1 MIALANGFSQLDSI
15 CTRRAHRRGDARH
28 PLTLTEARACVKNS
42 RVGCCAIANAQ
53 PGANSN
59 KNLAHALFGCTRM
72 PVRIGKVSPAI
83 PLAAALAV
91 LLSAVVAGF
100 IDARNCLT
108 KLFLG
113 FCCCCVHGILHAT
126 REAAGKG
133 TQRTR
138 STTPTLFTPLHAIY
152 TRPSEV
158 AAMLRTVPPPE
169 GINARA
175 NCSVLGSNW
184 MMVFGFT
191 PDSLYQTIPSGV
203 IAIPYGAAFA
213 PPGEGHIFTAP
224 ELNSSLPRWPP
235 LKSVK

>member
-1 MIALANGFSQLDSI
+1 
-15 CTRRAHRRGDARH
+15 
-28 PLTLTEARACVKNS
+28 
-42 RVGCCAIANAQ
+42 
-53 PGANSN
+53 
-59 KNLAHALFGCTRM
+59 M

-113 FCCCCVHGILHAT
+113 FCCCCVQGILHAT

-133 TQRTR
+133 TQRAR
-138 STTPTLFTPLHAIY
+138 SPTPTLFTPLQAIY
-152 TRPSEV
+152 THPSAV
-158 AAMLRTVPPPE
+158 ASMFRAVPPPD
-169 GINARA
+169 GVIARA
-175 NCSVLGSNW
+175 NCSGLGSNW

-203 IAIPYGAAFA
+203 M
-213 PPGEGHIFTAP
+213 
-224 ELNSSLPRWPP
+224 
-235 LKSVK
+235 SVP